1 MTYPH
6 CQCATR
12 AIFSSLKI
20 LKLAPTGRYSVP
32 IVTLTLLEFSLSP
45 LIHSDGNFWQLLV
58 TNGYIWRLMVTFG
71 N

>member
-32 IVTLTLLEFSLSP
+32 IVTLTLLGFSLSP
-45 LIHSDGNFWQLLV
+45 FIHSDGN
-58 TNGYIWRLMVTFG
+58 
-71 N
+71 